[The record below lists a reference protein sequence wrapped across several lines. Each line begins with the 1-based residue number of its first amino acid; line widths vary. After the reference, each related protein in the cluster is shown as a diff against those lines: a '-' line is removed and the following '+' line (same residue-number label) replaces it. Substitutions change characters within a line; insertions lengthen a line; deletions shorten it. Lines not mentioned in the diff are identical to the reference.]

1 MVSSVV
7 TAWGLFS
14 THTQLSVLRVLSDIM
29 AFMHWDVA
37 QALLC
42 REQACAVE
50 CMEQWR
56 AVFEQQH
63 LHIGGM
69 GCVMHWLASV
79 EHEGGTVTK
88 TEAVKTCLV

>member
-1 MVSSVV
+1 MVYSVV

-14 THTQLSVLRVLSDIM
+14 THIQLSVLTVLSEIM

-50 CMEQWR
+50 CMELWR
-56 AVFEQQH
+56 AVFEQRH
-63 LHIGGM
+63 LHMGGM
-69 GCVMHWLASV
+69 GRVMHWLASV